1 MLVFFT
7 LNIVLDDVYVTGRVN
22 GIELPSGVMR
32 HNHTN
37 YIESPKIF
45 EQPLVILGNLDIEN
59 GKTIQ
64 GVDVSEW
71 LAKAVLVEGKF
82 EINGQKIFNK
92 LVLNDVK

>member
-1 MLVFFT
+1 MKLLKLF
-7 LNIVLDDVYVTGRVN
+7 LDDVYVAGRVN

-45 EQPLVILGNLDIEN
+45 EQPLVILGNLEIES

-71 LAKAVLVEGKF
+71 FAKAVLVEGTF
-82 EINGQKIFNK
+82 QINGQKTFNK

>member
-1 MLVFFT
+1 M
-7 LNIVLDDVYVTGRVN
+7 YVAGRVN

-45 EQPLVILGNLDIEN
+45 EQPLVILGDLEIES

-71 LAKAVLVEGKF
+71 FNKAVLVEGTF
-82 EINGQKIFNK
+82 QINGQKTFK
-92 LVLNDVK
+92 RLVLNDVK